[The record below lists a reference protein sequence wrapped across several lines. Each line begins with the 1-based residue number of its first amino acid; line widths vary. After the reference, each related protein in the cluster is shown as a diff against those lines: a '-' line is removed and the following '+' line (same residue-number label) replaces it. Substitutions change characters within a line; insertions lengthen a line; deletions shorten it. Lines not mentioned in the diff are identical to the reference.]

1 MDEIMIIK
9 ALTRRRMLQAAAGA
23 GVSLALAGCGS
34 ASMQTQGRQHVLA
47 APAASSCLS
56 LDLTGDTW
64 TMHEEASAEKIPA
77 IVPGATYTDLMRAGK
92 IPNPFYRENN
102 GTGARG
108 GSNVWMNDWNKY
120 IREVDPQPIQ
130 WVAQKNWIYERT
142 FDISTEMLSRPHIVL
157 QCHGLDTL
165 ATIWINDQQVGR
177 ANNMFRAWEYN
188 IKPYLNADHNTIRIQ
203 FDTLAPYVEKQSAAY
218 KQAYGLDLGDQR
230 SWIRKG
236 PYMWGWDWCRPLLT
250 QGIWRPLEII
260 AYEGRISDVGVLQQ
274 HRESGVVGLD
284 IETTVSG
291 VGTGAQVHTRVIFD
305 GTVVATA
312 SAPVKDGVAKCQV
325 EITNPQLWWPNG
337 AGEHPLYTVEAQLL
351 ESTGGVVEILSSTAK
366 VMDTKRRRIGLR
378 KVEVLPPKDGVAM
391 HVEINGVPVF
401 VKGADWVPPD
411 NIPSRVTPE
420 ILHWYMHKAV
430 ECNFNFIRLWGGGYY
445 EENDLFD
452 LCDELGIMLQFEF
465 KFANTTYPVNDP
477 EWVDNLRAEVD
488 YQVRRCRNHPAIVI
502 WSGNNELNAFKG
514 YHHLFGDIMGGIVHR
529 LLPGAFYE
537 IGSGAAGSG
546 DIHTWD
552 VWHGSAPFSQY
563 RTIEGFVTEFG
574 LQSFPVPMSVD
585 AYTDASDRKS
595 IHTPVMRFHNCDG
608 SDHGNSMI
616 MHYVNTYLG
625 QAPDNFD
632 AILWLS
638 QIVHA
643 YGMRYGVEHWRRDM
657 PRSMA
662 ATVWQFNDCWPG
674 QTGSMTDYY
683 RRCKALQYQS
693 KHFFAPILVSGIPDP
708 KTGKAELYIT
718 SDRQKGVSGV
728 LRWWVTDTA
737 GTVLRHDEMTV
748 HLPARTSRLAYT
760 LELAELISSH
770 GMANLLIWPEVRV
783 GSVTVADNV
792 LFFGRPLELKLHN
805 PHLAAHITGGGTQY
819 AVTIEANAPALW
831 VWADV
836 QDTNSTYSDNFI
848 ALRPGRTGRIHITLD
863 AAMAPA
869 EFQRKLSVRSVYDIA
884 PDMRT

>member
-1 MDEIMIIK
+1 MEETMESQT
-9 ALTRRRMLQAAAGA
+9 LTRRRMLQAAAGA
-23 GVSLALAGCGS
+23 GVALALAGCSS
-34 ASMQTQGRQHVLA
+34 AQQRGQSMA
-47 APAASSCLS
+47 AATTASVLS

-64 TMHEEASAEKIPA
+64 TMHEEGTEENIPA
-77 IVPGATYTDLMRAGK
+77 IVPGATYTDLMRAKK
-92 IPNPFYRENN
+92 IPDPFYRENN

-108 GSNVWMNDWNKY
+108 GSNVWMGDWNKY

-130 WVAQKNWIYERT
+130 WVAQKNWIYERI
-142 FDISTEMLSRPHIVL
+142 FEVSDELLSKPHIKL
-157 QCHGLDTL
+157 TCHGLDTL
-165 ATIWINDQQVGR
+165 ATVWINDQQVGQ
-177 ANNMFRAWEYN
+177 ADNMFRKWQFDVKLHLKAGN
-188 IKPYLNADHNTIRIQ
+188 NTIRIQ
-203 FDTLAPYVEKQSAAY
+203 FDTLAPYVDQQSAAY
-218 KQAYGLDLGDQR
+218 KEKHGIELNDQR

-250 QGIWRPLEII
+250 QGIWRPIEIV
-260 AYEGRISDVGVLQQ
+260 AYEARIADVGVLQH
-274 HRESGVVGLD
+274 HRESGAVGLD

-291 VGTGAQVHTRVIFD
+291 AGTEAQVHTRVLFG
-305 GTVVATA
+305 GTEAATA
-312 SAPVKDGVAKCQV
+312 SAPVNAGVAISRV

-337 AGEHPLYTVEAQLL
+337 VGEHPLYTVEVQLL
-351 ESTGGVVEILSSTAK
+351 ESAGGVVGMLSSMVT

-378 KVEVLPPKDGVAM
+378 KIEVLPPKDGVAM
-391 HVEINGVPVF
+391 HVEVNGVPVF

-411 NIPSRVTPE
+411 NIPTRVTPE
-420 ILHWYMHKAV
+420 IIHWYMHKAV
-430 ECNFNFIRLWGGGYY
+430 ECNFNFLRLWGGGYY

-465 KFANTTYPVNDP
+465 KFANTIYPDNDP
-477 EWVDNLRAEVD
+477 KWVENLRAEVD
-488 YQVRRCRNHPAIVI
+488 YQVRRCRNHPSIVI

-514 YHHLFGDIMGGIVHR
+514 YHQLFGDMMGGIVHR

-552 VWHGSAPFSQY
+552 VWHGLAPFSQY

-585 AYTDASDRKS
+585 AYTDAADRKS

-608 SDHGNSMI
+608 SDHGNSII

-625 QAPDNFD
+625 KAPDNFD
-632 AILWLS
+632 DILWLS

-708 KTGKAELYIT
+708 KTGKAELHIT
-718 SDRQKGVSGV
+718 SDRQKDASGM
-728 LRWWVTDTA
+728 LRWWVTDLA
-737 GTVLRHDEMTV
+737 GTVLQHGELAV
-748 HLPARTSRLAYT
+748 SIPARTSRLAHT
-760 LELAELISSH
+760 LDLADIIDNH
-770 GMANLLIWPEVRV
+770 GAGNLLIWPEVRV
-783 GSVTVADNV
+783 GSVTVAENL
-792 LFFGRPLELKLHN
+792 LFFGRPLNLKLHH
-805 PHLAAHITGGGTQY
+805 PQLAASVTGDGRHY
-819 AVTIEANAPALW
+819 EVHIEAHAPALW
-831 VWADV
+831 VWANIK
-836 QDTNSTYSDNFI
+836 DTNATYSDNFI
-848 ALRPGRTGRIHITLD
+848 ALRPGRTAAIQITLD
-863 AAMAPA
+863 KPLARTD
-869 EFQRKLSVRSVYDIA
+869 FRRKLEVQSVYDIA
-884 PDMRT
+884 PDMRI